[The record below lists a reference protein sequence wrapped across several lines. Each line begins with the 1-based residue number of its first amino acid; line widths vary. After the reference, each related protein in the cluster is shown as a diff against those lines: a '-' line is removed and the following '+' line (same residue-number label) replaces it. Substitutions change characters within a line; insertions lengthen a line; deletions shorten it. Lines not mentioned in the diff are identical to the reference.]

1 MCRFEKAE
9 YAACITGKDGT
20 IKAETR
26 QGYTFTVKVAPRD
39 VHEFATHRDDAGRW
53 ELTDTLTGM
62 FAGMR
67 DFDTRKAVAE
77 YAETDAFKAKFAEVA
92 GTWGYTAQVE
102 AFARVCDGEAFT
114 LKEYRKAVRDR
125 KRELEAQDLEGK
137 ARAQGLDVEATATEH
152 ADVTAMEFAPRKAG
166 DVDREQLAKTIHAL
180 AVNRAANDP
189 DARVEERYI
198 DDDARREQWELAK
211 AGRLVKTTRGNLDTW
226 ELDGEFL
233 CCIERR
239 YGKRKVNLCYPELTP
254 KLHMEDKRQEPQEF
268 KADEVKEPEPVKA
281 EEPGTVEP
289 EAVTIE
295 TVAERFR
302 GKTNIMVMQKNARAC
317 IWVEGDTKP
326 IKEDLK
332 AMGFKWAPKRKGWYL
347 RTA

>member
-62 FAGMR
+62 LAGMR

-137 ARAQGLDVEATATEH
+137 ARAQGLDVEATVTEH
-152 ADVTAMEFAPRKAG
+152 ADVTAVEFAPRKA
-166 DVDREQLAKTIHAL
+166 EEPETI
-180 AVNRAANDP
+180 
-189 DARVEERYI
+189 E
-198 DDDARREQWELAK
+198 
-211 AGRLVKTTRGNLDTW
+211 
-226 ELDGEFL
+226 
-233 CCIERR
+233 
-239 YGKRKVNLCYPELTP
+239 PE
-254 KLHMEDKRQEPQEF
+254 
-268 KADEVKEPEPVKA
+268 EVKA
-281 EEPGTVEP
+281 Q

-295 TVAERFR
+295 TVTERFR